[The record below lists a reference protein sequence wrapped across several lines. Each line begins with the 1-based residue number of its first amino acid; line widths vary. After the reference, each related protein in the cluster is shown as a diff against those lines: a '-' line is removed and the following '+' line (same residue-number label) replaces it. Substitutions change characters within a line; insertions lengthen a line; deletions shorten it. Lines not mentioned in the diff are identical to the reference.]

1 MTKQVAPALNA
12 ASFTCPHCGAHAH
25 QTWLQLNT
33 ASRTLVAGAAGARVD
48 ASREPSISG
57 GGSGQY
63 QLQFLPNLNATQC
76 FSCKRLAVWASDKI
90 VWPANSPAITPHDDM
105 PPDVRDDFLEAVAI
119 VDTSP
124 RGAAAL
130 LRLALERL
138 MPHINAKAKNINAS
152 IGLLVEK
159 GLDQRIQKA
168 LDVLRVIGNE
178 AVHPGQIDLKDDKTT
193 ALGLFDLVNL
203 IVQALITTPKQI
215 DSMFESLPP
224 NALDGIKRRD
234 GNAN

>member
-1 MTKQVAPALNA
+1 MTKQVTPALNA
-12 ASFTCPHCGAHAH
+12 ASFTCPHCGAHAN

-33 ASRTLVAGAAGARVD
+33 DGLTLAAGARID

-57 GGSGQY
+57 LGSGQY
-63 QLQFLPNLNATQC
+63 KLQFLQNLNATQC
-76 FSCKRLAVWASDKI
+76 FSCKRLAVWVSDKI
-90 VWPANSPAITPHDDM
+90 VWPANSSIITPHDDM
-105 PPDVRDDFLEAVAI
+105 PPDVRVDFLEAAAI

-130 LRLALERL
+130 LRLAVERL
-138 MPHINAKAKNINAS
+138 MPHVDAKAKNINAS
-152 IGLLVEK
+152 IGFLVAK
-159 GLDQRIQKA
+159 GLDSKMQKA

-178 AVHPGQIDLKDDKTT
+178 AVHPGQIDLRDDRPT
-193 ALGLFDLVNL
+193 ALRLFDLVNL

-215 DSMFESLPP
+215 ESMFDSLPP

-234 GNAN
+234 GNTDKQ